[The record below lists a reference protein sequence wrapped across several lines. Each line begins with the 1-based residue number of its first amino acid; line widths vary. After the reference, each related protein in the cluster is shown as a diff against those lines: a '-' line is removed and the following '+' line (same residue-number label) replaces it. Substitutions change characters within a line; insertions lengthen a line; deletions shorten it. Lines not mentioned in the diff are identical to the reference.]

1 MTLFEVPKSATFSP
15 PKRAAFENLA
25 CGNNSHF
32 QIPLE
37 QPEREPLTASGQD
50 QSMSY
55 IRQDATRRRLN
66 TWSQGSVVVP
76 WRPRTFAVA
85 WVHLLTLGTKFA
97 EEKNICY
104 AVTFGPFH
112 CGRDYKQKDAWN
124 VYDAMWLP
132 CGSHLNTQF
141 HFLLHLL
148 ALAPTCPC
156 CRQASFYVALR
167 FRSGFRIYKSD

>member
-1 MTLFEVPKSATFSP
+1 MHGSHKSAAWKTEERPYHTQRLCRGVKSCPAEKTHGRSCRRDTSWSP
-15 PKRAAFENLA
+15 
-25 CGNNSHF
+25 
-32 QIPLE
+32 
-37 QPEREPLTASGQD
+37 
-50 QSMSY
+50 
-55 IRQDATRRRLN
+55 
-66 TWSQGSVVVP
+66 GSVVVP